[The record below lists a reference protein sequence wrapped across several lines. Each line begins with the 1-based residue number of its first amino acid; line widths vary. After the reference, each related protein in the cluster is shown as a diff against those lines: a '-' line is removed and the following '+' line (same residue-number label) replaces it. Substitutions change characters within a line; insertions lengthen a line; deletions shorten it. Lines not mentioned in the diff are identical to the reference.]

1 MKLTIIAAVILFSL
15 TGPVSA
21 LAEAPAVTV
30 KPFVAKVAPVH
41 VESTAQ
47 QAVAETPAEAQAPV
61 GELSEQQ
68 AVAETFSEAAA
79 PTGDPAESQ
88 EMSAEPAIVT
98 APATSMI
105 VEQTATV
112 TPLEEVAAGADA
124 SGTMS
129 PGKPCPMHGMGMK
142 RKGMG
147 QGDHGPGCRKQ
158 GCDRHG
164 GGQSDKHEQVVRRL
178 DMIEARIAKIEA
190 MLESLMQR

>member
-1 MKLTIIAAVILFSL
+1 MKSTIIAAVMLFSL
-15 TGPVSA
+15 AGPLSV

-30 KPFVAKVAPVH
+30 KPFVAKVVPIDA
-41 VESTAQ
+41 ESTAQ
-47 QAVAETPAEAQAPV
+47 QAVAETPAEAQAAV

-68 AVAETFSEAAA
+68 AVAETFSAAAA

-88 EMSAEPAIVT
+88 QMSAEPAVAT

-105 VEQTATV
+105 EERTATV
-112 TPLEEVAAGADA
+112 PPLEEVGAGADA
-124 SGTMS
+124 SGTKS
-129 PGKPCPMHGMGMK
+129 PRQPCPMQGMGMK

-147 QGDHGPGCRKQ
+147 QGGHGPGCRKQ
-158 GCDRHG
+158 GYDRRG
-164 GGQSDKHEQVVRRL
+164 GGQPDKHEQVVRRL